1 MKNNQF
7 LLAALV
13 MIIALSTTL
22 SSCKP
27 DKHDHDGQETITT
40 LKLKL
45 TPTGSSAQE
54 VFTFKN
60 LNGVTTKDTVVLSSG
75 SSYIATLEVL
85 DETKS
90 PAEDITV
97 EIAEEKNE
105 HQFFFVT
112 SPTGLVTFSNF
123 DKDSNGKDVGLI
135 STFTTTSVGKGTL
148 QVVLKHLG
156 EDPKT
161 GNITNGESDLD
172 VVFEVVVQ

>member
-1 MKNNQF
+1 MKKR
-7 LLAALV
+7 
-13 MIIALSTTL
+13 IILSASFIAFVFIVGAL

-27 DKHDHDGQETITT
+27 RVTEGQETITT

-45 TPTGSSAQE
+45 TPNGSSVQK
-54 VFTFKN
+54 VFSYKN
-60 LNGVTTKDTVVLSSG
+60 LNGITTKDTIVLSAG
-75 SSYIATLEVL
+75 SSYIATLEIL

-90 PAEDITV
+90 PADDITL

-105 HQFFFVT
+105 HQFFFVA
-112 SPTGLVTFSNF
+112 SPASLVTFSNF

-161 GNITNGESDLD
+161 SNITSGETDMD
-172 VVFEVVVQ
+172 VVFDVVVQ

>member
-1 MKNNQF
+1 MKNKQF

-27 DKHDHDGQETITT
+27 EKDDEGQETITT

-60 LNGVTTKDTVVLSSG
+60 LNGVTTKDTIVLSAG
-75 SSYIATLEVL
+75 SSYTATLEIL

-90 PAEDITV
+90 PAEDITT
-97 EIAEEKNE
+97 EIAEENNE
-105 HQFFFVT
+105 HQFFFVA
-112 SPTGLVTFSNF
+112 SPAGLVTFSNF

-161 GNITNGESDLD
+161 GNIASGETDMD
-172 VVFEVVVQ
+172 VVFDVVVQ